1 MSTGT
6 VARPPS
12 AKELVAEPE
21 SPHTRWIG
29 RLAGP
34 TAFVGQKVL
43 TALATLWG
51 LATVVFIMTKLI
63 PGDQAAVVAGESA
76 TPEQVAAVRADLGL
90 DKPLVEQ
97 YFHYLGRLAHGDL
110 GISSSTRQPV
120 LDDLMLRV
128 PGTIEL
134 VLLAIVI
141 AVSVA
146 VPLAAMAAAWVGG
159 GFDKVSR
166 VGAILAFGLPGFWL
180 ALILQWILG
189 SELGLLPISGRLS
202 NGMDVPR
209 VTGATLV
216 DSLLTGDIAA
226 FSNAFQHLI
235 LPACVLAIA
244 VGAQLFRTLRTDLI
258 RVASKDYIQ
267 VATAKGVRPRRIWVR
282 HVLPNAAGPL
292 LTMIGIEIGILMGS
306 AILVESVFG
315 LSGVGDYLSNAV
327 DRRDIAAVVGSVTVI
342 GVVVIAANLLVD
354 ILQLAHDPRLRTRR
368 KAQ

>member
-1 MSTGT
+1 MSTGIA
-6 VARPPS
+6 ARPPITQDP
-12 AKELVAEPE
+12 ATGPE
-21 SPHTRWIG
+21 VSRSRWVG
-29 RLAGP
+29 RVAGP
-34 TAFVGQKVL
+34 ATFIGQKLL

-76 TPEQVAAVRADLGL
+76 TPEQVATVRADLGL
-90 DKPLVEQ
+90 DEPLVKQ

-134 VLLAIVI
+134 VLLSIVI

-146 VPLAAMAAAWVGG
+146 VPLAILAAARAGG

-180 ALILQWILG
+180 ALILQWLLG
-189 SELGLLPISGRLS
+189 SQLGLLPISGRLS
-202 NGMDVPR
+202 NGIDVPR

-216 DSLLTGDIAA
+216 DSLLAGNAAA

-258 RVASKDYIQ
+258 RVASKDYIR
-267 VATAKGVRPRRIWVR
+267 VAKAKGVHPRRIWR
-282 HVLPNAAGPL
+282 AHVLPNAAGPL
-292 LTMIGIEIGILMGS
+292 LTMIGIEIGMLMGS

-327 DRRDIAAVVGSVTVI
+327 DRRDIGAVVGSVTVI
-342 GVVVIAANLLVD
+342 GVVVIVANLIVD
-354 ILQLAHDPRLRTRR
+354 IVQLAHDPRLRTRR